1 MNKNEFEQFVLE
13 NGKDILRFCR
23 MTTGNEESGND
34 LYQDT
39 KLKLLEKRNKL
50 NLDQNVKSYA
60 LSISILLWKNKKK
73 KYAVRNNIVKFTSL
87 DEIEEEEGNIISD
100 FRVAS
105 PEQEVLTKS
114 EVNLVQKCVAELPE
128 KIRMPLYLSY
138 SANMKLEEIA
148 NTLHIPLGTTKSRIR
163 KAKAMLKDRLEA
175 IGYDG

>member
-39 KLKLLEKRNKL
+39 MLKLLEKRNKL

-100 FRVAS
+100 FRVAYRIKRCKYND
-105 PEQEVLTKS
+105 Q
-114 EVNLVQKCVAELPE
+114 
-128 KIRMPLYLSY
+128 LYGLY
-138 SANMKLEEIA
+138 W
-148 NTLHIPLGTTKSRIR
+148 TGT
-163 KAKAMLKDRLEA
+163 
-175 IGYDG
+175 